1 MIYQK
6 IQEID
11 EDIALVE
18 LMEIVC
24 EDIENN
30 KYKEENDVFKT
41 TNKKRQLL
49 KNKIYTN
56 YNKIIHNGEFQK
68 SLKNSERND
77 R

>member
-1 MIYQK
+1 MK
-6 IQEID
+6 TSNTS
-11 EDIALVE
+11 
-18 LMEIVC
+18 
-24 EDIENN
+24 DIENN
-30 KYKEENDVFKT
+30 KYKGGNDVFKT

-68 SLKNSERND
+68 SLKNIERND